1 LLIYSVQDSLTILH
15 MELCI
20 WPSEEGSFV
29 TGHDLVIDTGITA
42 GRTVQEQAMGNEKLG
57 EVILGVS
64 GG

>member
-1 LLIYSVQDSLTILH
+1 
-15 MELCI
+15 MA
-20 WPSEEGSFV
+20 SEEGTFV

-57 EVILGVS
+57 EVILGAS